1 VFSSC
6 WFVYGLRKVF
16 LGKEIFI
23 LSGKN
28 LTCSM
33 SSKEIPFLISGIHFT
48 YKFVIQDLKEN
59 KIYIFWNFW
68 NIGLVLVT
76 LINWL
81 LKAKCMLTKKQLYEN
96 MIWFFIFEKLGRM
109 HDENK
114 TLFFCFINFSMFRR
128 KPSILILDF
137 YLYGIK
143 IQTDINQNG

>member
-33 SSKEIPFLISGIHFT
+33 SSKEIPFLISGIRFT

-59 KIYIFWNFW
+59 KIYIF
-68 NIGLVLVT
+68 
-76 LINWL
+76 
-81 LKAKCMLTKKQLYEN
+81 
-96 MIWFFIFEKLGRM
+96 
-109 HDENK
+109 
-114 TLFFCFINFSMFRR
+114 
-128 KPSILILDF
+128 
-137 YLYGIK
+137 
-143 IQTDINQNG
+143 